1 MLGTTL
7 WFVVVMVLT
16 ATVLMNGAA
25 AFGRAGLQAA
35 ADHAVEA
42 ALHDALADYQNR
54 LGPLLANGIGANGAL
69 ANGEPLPAVTVTPAP
84 RAAGNDAAG
93 YGAAGYGDG
102 NGGAGNFSVGYDV
115 TPTTVTPPSC
125 ASTEQGG
132 ADTVAWLQCHALV
145 RESRASLRV
154 TVRLFDSGGTQ
165 VLARREQT
173 VTLRLFALPPY
184 SLVVGRSDSA
194 ADSPTNGDGLAQPAH
209 EGDVTGDL
217 GGGAS
222 AGTSAAPQ
230 PSPWPQGGPLLH
242 VRYQCSSG
250 DCADA
255 APPDPDAAL
264 RANVRWSN
272 GNAAAR

>member
-7 WFVVVMVLT
+7 WFVVVMGLM
-16 ATVLMNGAA
+16 AAVLMNGAA
-25 AFGRAGLQAA
+25 AFGRASVQAA

-54 LGPLLANGIGANGAL
+54 LRPLLANGTG
-69 ANGEPLPAVTVTPAP
+69 ANGEPLPTVTVTPAP
-84 RAAGNDAAG
+84 HAAGSS
-93 YGAAGYGDG
+93 GDG
-102 NGGAGNFSVGYDV
+102 GDSGFSVAYDV
-115 TPTTVTPPSC
+115 TPTTVAAPSC
-125 ASTEQGG
+125 ASAEQGG
-132 ADTVAWLQCHALV
+132 ADTVAWLQCHATV

-154 TVRLFDSGGTQ
+154 IVRVFDSTGMQ

-184 SLVVGRSDSA
+184 SAVVGRGDGT
-194 ADSPTNGDGLAQPAH
+194 ADSPTGDDALTQPAH
-209 EGDVTGDL
+209 EGDVTGD
-217 GGGAS
+217 S
-222 AGTSAAPQ
+222 AGGTSAGSAAPQ

-242 VRYQCSSG
+242 VRYSCSSG

-264 RANVRWSN
+264 RAGVRWTN
-272 GNAAAR
+272 GNAASR

>member
-1 MLGTTL
+1 VLGATL
-7 WFVVVMVLT
+7 WFVVVMGLM
-16 ATVLMNGAA
+16 AAVLMNGAA
-25 AFGRAGLQAA
+25 AFGRADLQAA

-54 LGPLLANGIGANGAL
+54 LRPLLANGTAAY
-69 ANGEPLPAVTVTPAP
+69 GEPLPTVTVTPAP
-84 RAAGNDAAG
+84 RPADN
-93 YGAAGYGDG
+93 GAAGYGNDNESG
-102 NGGAGNFSVGYDV
+102 FRAGYDV

-125 ASTEQGG
+125 ASPEQGG

-154 TVRLFDSGGTQ
+154 TVRVFDSSGTQ

-184 SLVVGRSDSA
+184 SAVVGRGDGA
-194 ADSPTNGDGLAQPAH
+194 ADSPTGDDALAQPAH
-209 EGDVTGDL
+209 EGDI
-217 GGGAS
+217 
-222 AGTSAAPQ
+222 AGSPAQ
-230 PSPWPQGGPLLH
+230 PSPRPQGGSLLH

-250 DCADA
+250 DCANA

-264 RANVRWSN
+264 SAHARWTN
-272 GNAAAR
+272 GNAPPR

>member
-1 MLGTTL
+1 VLGTTL
-7 WFVVVMVLT
+7 WFVVVMGLM
-16 ATVLMNGAA
+16 AAALMNGAA
-25 AFGRAGLQAA
+25 TFGRAGLQAA

-54 LGPLLANGIGANGAL
+54 LRPLLANGASAY
-69 ANGEPLPAVTVTPAP
+69 GEPLPTVMVTPAP
-84 RAAGNDAAG
+84 RPADN
-93 YGAAGYGDG
+93 GAAGYGNDNESG
-102 NGGAGNFSVGYDV
+102 FRVGYDV

-125 ASTEQGG
+125 ASPEQGG
-132 ADTVAWLQCHALV
+132 TDTVAWLQCHALV

-154 TVRLFDSGGTQ
+154 TVRVFDSSGTQ

-184 SLVVGRSDSA
+184 SAVVGRADGA
-194 ADSPTNGDGLAQPAH
+194 ADSPTGDDALAQPAH
-209 EGDVTGDL
+209 EGDIAGSPA
-217 GGGAS
+217 GGAG

-230 PSPWPQGGPLLH
+230 PSLWPLGGPLLH
-242 VRYQCSSG
+242 VRYQCSAG

-264 RANVRWSN
+264 AAHARWTN
-272 GNAAAR
+272 GNAPPR

>member
-16 ATVLMNGAA
+16 ATVLLNGAA

-69 ANGEPLPAVTVTPAP
+69 ANGDPLPAVTVTPAP
-84 RAAGNDAAG
+84 HATGNGNAG
-93 YGAAGYGDG
+93 YGGATYGDG
-102 NGGAGNFSVGYDV
+102 NGDGGNFSVGYDV
-115 TPTTVTPPSC
+115 TPTTVAPPSC
-125 ASTEQGG
+125 ASAEQSG
-132 ADTVAWLQCHALV
+132 ADTVSWLQCHALV

-154 TVRLFDSGGTQ
+154 TVRVFDAGGTQ

-184 SLVVGRSDSA
+184 SAVVGRADGA
-194 ADSPTNGDGLAQPAH
+194 ADSPTGDDALAQPAH
-209 EGDVTGDL
+209 EGDV
-217 GGGAS
+217 AS
-222 AGTSAAPQ
+222 GPQPQ
-230 PSPWPQGGPLLH
+230 PSPWPQDGPLLH
-242 VRYQCSSG
+242 VRYRCNSG

-264 RANVRWSN
+264 RANARWTN
-272 GNAAAR
+272 GNAGAR

>member
-69 ANGEPLPAVTVTPAP
+69 ANGEALPALSVTPAP
-84 RAAGNDAAG
+84 HAG
-93 YGAAGYGDG
+93 GD
-102 NGGAGNFSVGYDV
+102 FSLGYDV
-115 TPTTVTPPSC
+115 APTTLAPPSC
-125 ASTEQGG
+125 ASAEQSG

-154 TVRLFDSGGTQ
+154 TVRVFDAIGTQ

-184 SLVVGRSDSA
+184 SAVVGRTDGA
-194 ADSPTNGDGLAQPAH
+194 ADSPAGGDALAQPAH
-209 EGDVTGDL
+209 EGDVASGL
-217 GGGAS
+217 GGE
-222 AGTSAAPQ
+222 AGTG
-230 PSPWPQGGPLLH
+230 PSVQPLLH

-264 RANVRWSN
+264 HANAHWTN
-272 GNAAAR
+272 GNAGAP